1 MYYSFV
7 EFIMGPM
14 VWASFA
20 VFFLGLT
27 GKTIYIIL
35 QTKKKESH
43 VFSYVTFK
51 HSVRSIIAW
60 LIPFF
65 PKSTRTNPVF
75 YLVSYLFH
83 ICLFLVPLFLMS
95 HIVLVNES
103 FQVSWISLNNTVA
116 DGFSVLVIVALGYFA
131 YRRSSVPQVKDLTT
145 PMDYLMILIVALP
158 FLTGFLA
165 YHQVIAY
172 QQMIIAHV
180 ISGEFML
187 IVIPF
192 TKFSHIITG
201 PLSRAYTGSEFG
213 NVRHAKDW

>member
-158 FLTGFLA
+158 FLTVFLA

-180 ISGEFML
+180 ISF
-187 IVIPF
+187 
-192 TKFSHIITG
+192 
-201 PLSRAYTGSEFG
+201 
-213 NVRHAKDW
+213 